1 VVAPNPYDSVSV
13 SFIQQANRNNLY
25 YDGNMCEY
33 LRDIERVEFTINNSA
48 YGPLT
53 YAIGAGQS
61 PPYQDLAINYL
72 KSLNGDPDKNC
83 IVNRLL
89 QENGCFGMGMAYSS
103 AQNDKLGIAL
113 TLSSTSTFQISQN
126 PYDAC
131 IYING
136 YMAL

>member
-1 VVAPNPYDSVSV
+1 VSV

-25 YDGNMCEY
+25 KDSNMCEY
-33 LRDIERVEFTINNSA
+33 IRDIQRVEFTINNSA

-53 YAIGAGQS
+53 YAIGAGDS
-61 PPYQDLAINYL
+61 PPYQDIALNYG
-72 KSLNGDPDKNC
+72 KSLNYDPDKNS

-89 QENGCFGMGMAYSS
+89 QENGSFGMGMAYSS
-103 AQNDKLGIAL
+103 SQNDKLGIAL
-113 TLSSTSTFQISQN
+113 TLSSTSDFQISQN

-136 YMAL
+136 YLAL